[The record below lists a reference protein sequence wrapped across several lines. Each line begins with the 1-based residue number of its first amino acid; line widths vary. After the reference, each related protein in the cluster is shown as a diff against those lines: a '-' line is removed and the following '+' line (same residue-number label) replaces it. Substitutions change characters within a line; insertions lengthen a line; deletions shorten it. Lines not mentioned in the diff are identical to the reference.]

1 LKKLGEETMIQS
13 IRLQNFQNHV
23 DNTLTISDG
32 VNALVGATD
41 SGKTAIIRAIRW
53 VVFNRP
59 SVTQFIN
66 HDAIKDGKQIK
77 PVKVTITTDKH
88 VVIRESSATTNSYT
102 LDGTVYNAVNKDV
115 PEEVIQALDFNELN
129 IQFQMDSPF
138 LLTETSGEV
147 ARTLNKIVKLEDIDY
162 TLRNIESYRRK
173 LLRNKEG
180 LALQVKELNTQ
191 IQEIQLEEITGTLE
205 LAEMLEE
212 RQDILQKRVSDLRE
226 SIQQLYTI
234 EEVLATEQLITQ
246 VSDLLDTLIRTATTL
261 NSIQDK
267 VDSLSY
273 LITMYGDVDEYIE
286 SHVWLYSIHIDA
298 IDELFYMV
306 QDYKR
311 AITSLRVIQNEYNT
325 IKDPSI
331 AVIDVFDIDEA
342 YNSLL
347 SLQKQLSDLE
357 VYLDAIDGL
366 MSTTASLEQD
376 IQDMEHMLGDTCP
389 LCGSKL

>member
-1 LKKLGEETMIQS
+1 MIQS

-66 HDAIKDGKQIK
+66 YDAIKDGKQIK

-226 SIQQLYTI
+226 SIQQLYMI

-347 SLQKQLSDLE
+347 SLQKQLSGLE